1 MYPFILATGQGTE
14 EKGQVNRIPR
24 LMPWVSME
32 EAEVIEDASR
42 RAGMV
47 PAQFMR
53 EAGLAVALAILNTP
67 SKKAKKG
74 RIQCV
79 SDIRWK
85 HCIDGFR

>member
-1 MYPFILATGQGTE
+1 MYPILLAVGQGRE
-14 EKGQVNRIPR
+14 QKSGVNRINR
-24 LMPWVSME
+24 FMPWVSME

-47 PAQFMR
+47 PAQFMK
-53 EAGLAVALAILNTP
+53 EAGLAVALAVLASP
-67 SKKAKKG
+67 SKKAGKG